1 LKKQNV
7 MNRQRLHIPN
17 ADLKTVTL
25 VVGGCKSGK
34 SRIALTMA
42 DQISADKIFIA
53 TCVPTDD
60 EMRERVT
67 RHQAERSS
75 AWQTVECPIYLPE
88 AVLQHSRP
96 HRVLLIDCLTLWLTN
111 LYLDSETQEALM
123 EQVQQL
129 VQALAQSQGPVFLV
143 TNEVGT
149 GIVPEN
155 KMARQFRDLAGMMN
169 QAVAACAQQV
179 IWSVVG
185 LPVVIKSEQV

>member
-1 LKKQNV
+1 
-7 MNRQRLHIPN
+7 
-17 ADLKTVTL
+17 
-25 VVGGCKSGK
+25 
-34 SRIALTMA
+34 
-42 DQISADKIFIA
+42 
-53 TCVPTDD
+53 
-60 EMRERVT
+60 
-67 RHQAERSS
+67 
-75 AWQTVECPIYLPE
+75 
-88 AVLQHSRP
+88 
-96 HRVLLIDCLTLWLTN
+96 VLLIDCLTLWLTN